1 MKALTLLLLSQLK
14 QENNE
19 LIHKVYL
26 SHNYILIVSTVSK
39 RDITL
44 NTIVGHLYRSLR
56 KTQTGFGIDLKM
68 FVWNL
73 LMMQDGLCSV
83 WFNNHTDT
91 GV

>member
-19 LIHKVYL
+19 LIHKVYH

-44 NTIVGHLYRSLR
+44 NTIVDHLYRSLR

-73 LMMQDGLCSV
+73 LKMQDGLCSV